1 MKLIEWVIYIILI
14 FGVLI
19 LISLELVSIGK
30 CIGSY

>member
-19 LISLELVSIGK
+19 LISLGMISIRNG
-30 CIGSY
+30 ILQF